1 MPKKTSKQAGVWWC
15 ALVGLG
21 GLLTGKQEDHKL
33 IRRTTTAKKLEESVL
48 PSAFFQENLVLK
60 PRASLTRI

>member
-21 GLLTGKQEDHKL
+21 GLLRGKQEDHKL
-33 IRRTTTAKKLEESVL
+33 IRRTTTTKLEESVL

-60 PRASLTRI
+60 PRASLMRI